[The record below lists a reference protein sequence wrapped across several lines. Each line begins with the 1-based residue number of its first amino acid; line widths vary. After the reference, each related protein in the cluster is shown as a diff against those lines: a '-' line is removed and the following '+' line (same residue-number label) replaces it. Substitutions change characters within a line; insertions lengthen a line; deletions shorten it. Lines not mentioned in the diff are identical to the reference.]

1 MPYLMDDIT
10 RIGALVRSSRNG
22 DALMRGYAD
31 LADKLVGTPRFLL
44 DADACRTCVELNL
57 GRPKVILETLA
68 HLTIPYPRIW
78 VEWDDSDR
86 ARLREHFPW
95 EELTLKELRPMP
107 GRVGFLLEAEGPRR
121 GTATWAWT
129 TPNGPSTKL
138 GLDKH
143 GLNIPNIGAVQP
155 YFDLDQTFELGSE
168 LDKQQLKLAM
178 LWQDHPV
185 QLRALFDI
193 WRTCEH
199 KPSRWG
205 QHHIAALGGGD
216 LVRALCYSDV
226 VGEYI
231 MLWAFLLLLTSS
243 RKTIDLR
250 PVDRAKLNK
259 ARAKKRE
266 VLLLDHTL
274 VTMHVDPYL
283 RQAQTRQPLG
293 YQRKSPRVHLVSSY
307 LARRGNRHWIVQPYM
322 RGSGETIHRVTQ
334 VRR

>member
-1 MPYLMDDIT
+1 
-10 RIGALVRSSRNG
+10 
-22 DALMRGYAD
+22 
-31 LADKLVGTPRFLL
+31 
-44 DADACRTCVELNL
+44 
-57 GRPKVILETLA
+57 
-68 HLTIPYPRIW
+68 
-78 VEWDDSDR
+78 
-86 ARLREHFPW
+86 
-95 EELTLKELRPMP
+95 
-107 GRVGFLLEAEGPRR
+107 
-121 GTATWAWT
+121 
-129 TPNGPSTKL
+129 
-138 GLDKH
+138 
-143 GLNIPNIGAVQP
+143 
-155 YFDLDQTFELGSE
+155 
-168 LDKQQLKLAM
+168 M
-178 LWQDHPV
+178 LWQDSPV

-199 KPSRWG
+199 RPSRWG

-322 RGSGETIHRVTQ
+322 RGSGDTIHRVTQ